1 MSPALKK
8 FFLPVIYAR
17 RDLRA
22 GLKGFYIFL
31 ACLVLGVGTI
41 AGIQSL
47 SRGLVESL
55 HHDGRFI
62 LGGDISLRTIYTPA
76 PPEQVNFLRHKIGT
90 VSTVIE
96 TRAMAKRADS
106 DQSTL
111 SEVKAVDPFY
121 PLYGELEIVDE
132 KGATIT
138 APMQTLILP
147 PTTASNDWGAL
158 VEKELLTRLNIHI
171 GDYIQVGQQKFHVN
185 GIIAR

>member
-8 FFLPVIYAR
+8 FFLPFIYAR

-62 LGGDISLRTIYTPA
+62 LGGDIALRTIYTPA
-76 PPEQVNFLRHKIGT
+76 PPEQVSFLRHSIGT
-90 VSTVIE
+90 VTAVIE
-96 TRAMAKRADS
+96 TRAMARRVDGG
-106 DQSTL
+106 QSTL
-111 SEVKAVDPFY
+111 SELKAVDPFY

-132 KGATIT
+132 RGVKLKE
-138 APMQTLILP
+138 PMQNLILP
-147 PTTASNDWGAL
+147 PVTNGAQKNEWGAL
-158 VEKELLTRLNIHI
+158 AEK
-171 GDYIQVGQQKFHVN
+171 
-185 GIIAR
+185 